1 MPRLLFVHGIGG
13 PRHADDEC
21 RRRTAALAEG
31 MSHAGHSQL
40 AAGPERRDESDI
52 FTDILE
58 PQLAERP
65 DGQTIAAL
73 TQTSPELRFYG
84 TEQGGGEA
92 IKGLTVR

>member
-1 MPRLLFVHGIGG
+1 
-13 PRHADDEC
+13 
-21 RRRTAALAEG
+21 

-40 AAGPERRDESDI
+40 AAGPERQAESVI

-58 PQLAERP
+58 AQLAERL

-84 TEQGGGEA
+84 TEQRVDEA
-92 IKGLTVR
+92 IKGPAVR